1 MGYLVILSGS
11 AGADPE
17 WAGVGFIVA
26 PKLRSR
32 VVGFCQLC
40 NRIASIKLKCNGE
53 KLSLICVYAPHNM
66 KPMDEKWAFYD
77 KLSDHYQQIAVNGP
91 RLIFGDLNA
100 RLGQRRPGEQDVLG
114 DYCFG
119 REASRKVEVANRDLL
134 MEFCWSHQMV
144 VANTLLPSTDEQQVT
159 YHEPRI
165 EPMAIISP
173 QGFSMLDLLLMPE
186 GATDRLTSIFS
197 DRAVTLAS
205 HHFPVVATIAC
216 REEESNFRSHKRKV
230 LDWSSLRNQQYRSGF
245 VREVQSLHLPTGAE
259 TGHWDDA
266 CQRIQS
272 AAERLLPAMKRR
284 PNKPWFSEG
293 TLVLIDRKRDAR
305 TEGDWTAEKSVNK
318 LVK

>member
-1 MGYLVILSGS
+1 
-11 AGADPE
+11 
-17 WAGVGFIVA
+17 
-26 PKLRSR
+26 
-32 VVGFCQLC
+32 
-40 NRIASIKLKCNGE
+40 
-53 KLSLICVYAPHNM
+53 
-66 KPMDEKWAFYD
+66 
-77 KLSDHYQQIAVNGP
+77 
-91 RLIFGDLNA
+91 
-100 RLGQRRPGEQDVLG
+100 
-114 DYCFG
+114 
-119 REASRKVEVANRDLL
+119 
-134 MEFCWSHQMV
+134 MV

-284 PNKPWFSEG
+284 PNKPWISEG

-305 TEGDWTAEKSVNK
+305 TEGDWTAEKSLNK
-318 LVK
+318 LVKQSAKKDRAAWLDKLARSGEWQAMKNIRGGTRRQQGRLQKLVRPSCQLRNACGDAG

>member
-119 REASRKVEVANRDLL
+119 REASHKVEVANRDLL
-134 MEFCWSHQMV
+134 MEFCWSH
-144 VANTLLPSTDEQQVT
+144 
-159 YHEPRI
+159 
-165 EPMAIISP
+165 
-173 QGFSMLDLLLMPE
+173 
-186 GATDRLTSIFS
+186 
-197 DRAVTLAS
+197 
-205 HHFPVVATIAC
+205 
-216 REEESNFRSHKRKV
+216 
-230 LDWSSLRNQQYRSGF
+230 
-245 VREVQSLHLPTGAE
+245 
-259 TGHWDDA
+259 
-266 CQRIQS
+266 
-272 AAERLLPAMKRR
+272 
-284 PNKPWFSEG
+284 
-293 TLVLIDRKRDAR
+293 
-305 TEGDWTAEKSVNK
+305 
-318 LVK
+318 